1 MIVNKYQSEI
11 EKLLQKSEQDLS
23 KELLKA
29 YQSVYNEVNDQVRQ
43 LVEDTEKLNFSQKM
57 QAERLKLI
65 KQQLQINIDELQSV
79 NDRKIYNFLDTTAR
93 LGYNELFYEFEQT
106 TGIPISFSM
115 LDTKTIE
122 TIIQT
127 PVASHKLS
135 TRLQGNVTKLKQS
148 INQELTRGFAKG
160 LGYNKMAQ
168 RISNVGDAKYRRA
181 MVIARTEG
189 GRVSAITRQKSQ
201 DDITAKGVEVEK
213 QWSAALD
220 MKTRS
225 DHAQLDGT
233 TIPIKEYFKVS
244 GYKALQPHMFCE
256 ASEDCNCRC
265 RTISVIK
272 GYEHKLRR
280 DNETHE
286 VGAYQNYQEW
296 LDGKE
301 NVVNSSKKAY
311 TGIKDIEAIKG
322 YMSSIDFSSAS
333 HTDITALGS
342 LVNSKFDV
350 SSKLGDKAA
359 LKKIF
364 SNFRE
369 IGGAV
374 PKDGWA
380 KGSAKDSKSR
390 LAEAFSFYPKE
401 WAEYAH
407 ANGKTIYSKNVE
419 RGFFSDV
426 GLKGRTWRS
435 GIVDNGVSIMLSKNS
450 NTVSFHEIGHYVE
463 HFNPDALRLSKEFL
477 AYRTKGE
484 QEEPI
489 KNMLYWY
496 GVNEK
501 TKKDNFITPYIGKT
515 YSNATEILSVGLESL
530 FEPGKGQLFSQT
542 SRRSEV
548 VMKKISD
555 DTEYLNFIIGMILK
569 G

>member
-1 MIVNKYQSEI
+1 MNKYQSEI

-43 LVEDTEKLNFSQKM
+43 LVEDAEKLNFSQKM

-79 NDRKIYNFLDTTAR
+79 NDRKIYNFLDTTTR

-127 PVASHKLS
+127 PVANHKLS

-244 GYKALQPHMFCE
+244 GYKALQPHMFGE

-272 GYEHKLRR
+272 GYEPKLRR

-296 LDGKE
+296 LKDKHYQANNAIIGVKTVDGIKIKLTSQHLADRTISRE
-301 NVVNSSKKAY
+301 VNPNEIVDALVNPIYIRPDKIDNNGISRKYVGRIVSVVVNPDTGTVVTTHKTGSRTVRKY
-311 TGIKDIEAIKG
+311 T
-322 YMSSIDFSSAS
+322 
-333 HTDITALGS
+333 
-342 LVNSKFDV
+342 
-350 SSKLGDKAA
+350 
-359 LKKIF
+359 
-364 SNFRE
+364 
-369 IGGAV
+369 
-374 PKDGWA
+374 
-380 KGSAKDSKSR
+380 
-390 LAEAFSFYPKE
+390 KE
-401 WAEYAH
+401 
-407 ANGKTIYSKNVE
+407 G
-419 RGFFSDV
+419 
-426 GLKGRTWRS
+426 
-435 GIVDNGVSIMLSKNS
+435 
-450 NTVSFHEIGHYVE
+450 
-463 HFNPDALRLSKEFL
+463 
-477 AYRTKGE
+477 
-484 QEEPI
+484 
-489 KNMLYWY
+489 
-496 GVNEK
+496 
-501 TKKDNFITPYIGKT
+501 
-515 YSNATEILSVGLESL
+515 
-530 FEPGKGQLFSQT
+530 
-542 SRRSEV
+542 
-548 VMKKISD
+548 
-555 DTEYLNFIIGMILK
+555 
-569 G
+569 

>member
-79 NDRKIYNFLDTTAR
+79 NNRKIYSYLDTVGRA
-93 LGYNELFYEFEQT
+93 GYNELFYEFEQT

-127 PVASHKLS
+127 PVASRKLS

-148 INQELTRGFAKG
+148 INQELTRGFVKG
-160 LGYNKMAQ
+160 LGYDKIAK
-168 RISNVGDAKYRRA
+168 RISNIGDSKYRRA
-181 MVIARTEG
+181 MTIARTEG
-189 GRVSAITRQKSQ
+189 GRVSGITRQKSQ

-244 GYKALQPHMFCE
+244 GYKALQPHMFGE

-301 NVVNSSKKAY
+301 NVVN
-311 TGIKDIEAIKG
+311 
-322 YMSSIDFSSAS
+322 
-333 HTDITALGS
+333 
-342 LVNSKFDV
+342 
-350 SSKLGDKAA
+350 
-359 LKKIF
+359 
-364 SNFRE
+364 
-369 IGGAV
+369 
-374 PKDGWA
+374 
-380 KGSAKDSKSR
+380 
-390 LAEAFSFYPKE
+390 
-401 WAEYAH
+401 
-407 ANGKTIYSKNVE
+407 
-419 RGFFSDV
+419 
-426 GLKGRTWRS
+426 
-435 GIVDNGVSIMLSKNS
+435 
-450 NTVSFHEIGHYVE
+450 
-463 HFNPDALRLSKEFL
+463 
-477 AYRTKGE
+477 
-484 QEEPI
+484 
-489 KNMLYWY
+489 
-496 GVNEK
+496 
-501 TKKDNFITPYIGKT
+501 
-515 YSNATEILSVGLESL
+515 
-530 FEPGKGQLFSQT
+530 
-542 SRRSEV
+542 
-548 VMKKISD
+548 
-555 DTEYLNFIIGMILK
+555 
-569 G
+569 